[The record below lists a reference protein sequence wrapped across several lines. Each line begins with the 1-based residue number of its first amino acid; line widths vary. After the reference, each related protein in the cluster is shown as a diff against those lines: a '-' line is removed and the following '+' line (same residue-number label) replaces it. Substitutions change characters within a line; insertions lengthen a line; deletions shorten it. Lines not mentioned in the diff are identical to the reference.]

1 MWHIIKTISSMYS
14 VLNKTWIC
22 TVSVHI
28 YLWTGLN
35 PSFTTFLCFALTMS
49 MVSLAGVS
57 LAFLVSAS
65 VSTFAMANVLITLP
79 FVFMMV
85 RIQTYTLMLP
95 VCSCSLSLPLIRSF
109 FLFVAG
115 VWRVPGESQ
124 LHAQLAVLAQVGQYL
139 QIWTRCKEEEK
150 RNQFTNAN
158 VCILWFL
165 NACLSACFKS
175 ADYCF
180 VLL

>member
-14 VLNKTWIC
+14 ILNKTWIC

-65 VSTFAMANVLITLP
+65 VSTFAMANVLIALP

-95 VCSCSLSLPLIRSF
+95 VCSCSILSFLFALSLC
-109 FLFVAG
+109 LFVAG
-115 VWRVPGESQ
+115 IWRVPGESQ

-139 QIWTRCKEEEK
+139 QIWTRCKEDAK
-150 RNQFTNAN
+150 KIQ
-158 VCILWFL
+158 
-165 NACLSACFKS
+165 K
-175 ADYCF
+175 
-180 VLL
+180 VLIN